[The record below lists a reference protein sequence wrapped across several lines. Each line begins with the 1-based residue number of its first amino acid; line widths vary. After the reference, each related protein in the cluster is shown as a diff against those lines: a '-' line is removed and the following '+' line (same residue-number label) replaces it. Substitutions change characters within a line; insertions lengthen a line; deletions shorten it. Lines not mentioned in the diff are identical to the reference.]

1 MSEIVRIASVEP
13 VLYGVVKIGWK
24 DGYEAMVD
32 LRPVI
37 AEGDMFSFL
46 RDTAERFRD
55 VQIAEAGHAIFWLD
69 DTGDEI
75 GFSSNALRERAER
88 QAEILRLAS

>member
-1 MSEIVRIASVEP
+1 
-13 VLYGVVKIGWK
+13 
-24 DGYEAMVD
+24 
-32 LRPVI
+32 
-37 AEGDMFSFL
+37 MFSFL